1 MEPILKGLLSGIAYG
16 LLLGPLFVLN
26 IRTTLSH
33 GIRRGMIQVAGA
45 FFSDSLLVLACWWG
59 SEQLASIAEESTFQ
73 RWFGII
79 CGLLLFGFGLSA
91 VWPRKRNLDPNLTKS
106 TPMLKKR
113 YAFLQG
119 FSVNTTNPSNWLFWL
134 SIAAAAQAEA
144 PDENEIYVR
153 LFMVAALIALFCTD
167 LSKVLL
173 AHQIGRKLKPGTPE
187 KIVRLAGFILMGV
200 SSWILIRVI
209 QNN

>member
-1 MEPILKGLLSGIAYG
+1 MEPIIKGLLSGLAYG

-33 GIRRGMIQVAGA
+33 GMRRGMIQVVGA
-45 FFSDSLLVLACWWG
+45 LASDSLLVLACWWG

-91 VWPRKRNLDPNLTKS
+91 VWPRKLNLDPNLSKS
-106 TPMLKKR
+106 APMLKKR

-200 SSWILIRVI
+200 STWIIIRVI